1 MSLLRKKI
9 INNGVVLIE
18 EGNLVHLYNQLG
30 VQMVF
35 EAVSVNPGELVL
47 VPCDFK
53 RFNGDLVA
61 INKFTT
67 GKPIVKGLIEY
78 GNRIR

>member
-1 MSLLRKKI
+1 MLYTKKQI
-9 INNGVVLIE
+9 INNGQILIE
-18 EGNLVHLYNQLG
+18 EGNLVHLHNKAGLA
-30 VQMVF
+30 MVF

-53 RFNGDLVA
+53 RFNGDLVEVNRF
-61 INKFTT
+61 IT

-78 GNRIR
+78 GNRIK

>member
-1 MSLLRKKI
+1 MSLFRKKI
-9 INNGVVLIE
+9 VNNGLILIE
-18 EGNLVHLYNQLG
+18 EGNLVHLHNKLG
-30 VQMVF
+30 GQMVF

-53 RFNGDLVA
+53 RFNGDLVE
-61 INKFTT
+61 INRFVT

-78 GNRIR
+78 GNRIK